1 MANFQLRKTNDK
13 LTLQMCF
20 FSRLMLWRRFWDC
33 LYKYVLLIHQ
43 ELYFQEHLSKTDTK

>member
-20 FSRLMLWRRFWDC
+20 FFSVNVVEE
-33 LYKYVLLIHQ
+33 VLGLFI
-43 ELYFQEHLSKTDTK
+43 